1 MLNFLSVFLSTV
13 LSTYWPLTG
22 QIMYHGIRIGRG
34 SVVPTLPWPSLS
46 SRLFRRIVTFK
57 GMVVVQYDYTFHI
70 SVLRPVGHC
79 RHGLRRRCCCVHAVD
94 HLWGAVGRGCRR
106 IVVLRSVGKKLRH
119 GLRRLRI
126 CVRGRIRSVAIHRPL
141 IKQQPIGVDGRKSS
155 EYLLH
160 EIEAR
165 LISPRQYVGY
175 SRGLYA

>member
-1 MLNFLSVFLSTV
+1 MGFQLRQSARCSTLLLPKLST
-13 LSTYWPLTG
+13 
-22 QIMYHGIRIGRG
+22 
-34 SVVPTLPWPSLS
+34 
-46 SRLFRRIVTFK
+46 RLFRRIVTFK

-160 EIEAR
+160 DNSASR
-165 LISPRQYVGY
+165 LDVNPSLRIKLSNF
-175 SRGLYA
+175 SRITDVFTNITTFSFVNK